1 MTKRL
6 FVGNMVSHDLRYLQL
21 QVNPDQ
27 ATMLSGSGLL
37 ENFTLVELVSILSTY
52 EEASEYILSLRY
64 TSEESMQ
71 WLENDESFEITGI
84 IEQAPGYSLISV
96 KAHGTIAMLIHNN
109 LEIWV
114 QTPTIISNSSG
125 LFMTLQGTT
134 KGLKRFRD
142 EIGNIL
148 PPSIKI
154 RISKDLKADWIA
166 APQLPTRRKEVMEL
180 AVKLGYYSTPRK
192 CTQRELADA
201 LGVRQ
206 GTIAE
211 HLQSAEGM
219 IIQSWAD
226 QAQ

>member
-1 MTKRL
+1 
-6 FVGNMVSHDLRYLQL
+6 MVSHDLRYLQL

-96 KAHGTIAMLIHNN
+96 KAHGTIAMLIHKN

>member
-6 FVGNMVSHDLRYLQL
+6 FVGHMVSHDLRYLQL

-84 IEQAPGYSLISV
+84 IEQVPGYSLISV